1 MLRLPSNYYHPQCYW
16 AHMVTFRCNGGCSF
30 CILNG
35 RGKAPIPPEMDV
47 SEILGW
53 WNGLEHQQGQRLS
66 LIGGEPF
73 KHKDI
78 LEIVAGLEGYS
89 LTITTNCASEIHK
102 TEGFYKDLKPHYT
115 STLRVNTSF
124 HPHLI
129 DPAHYVKVVTRYQQ
143 AGHHLDQIALVN
155 YPGVLEKY
163 KDEIEIVKQGLGRL
177 RIVPYLGFYNEKEGP
192 NAMPDTETIE
202 PNENYYDKQAAS
214 QICGLHDMAA
224 YRDIC
229 GQSVPRRAECVHPF
243 KSLII
248 GPQGNHYHCHYK
260 LYYDIE
266 PVCNISNWSP
276 VSRDYTVPR
285 PETIYTETRTCDYY
299 GFCNWCDVP
308 RVGCVKNPTAREIP
322 EVVCH

>member
-1 MLRLPSNYYHPQCYW
+1 MLRLPDNYYQSDCYW

-35 RGKAPIPPEMDV
+35 RGRAPIPSELTGK
-47 SEILGW
+47 EILGW
-53 WNGLEHQQGQRLS
+53 WNGLEHTKGQRLS

-73 KHKDI
+73 KHPGI
-78 LEIVAGLEGYS
+78 MEIIGGLVNYQI
-89 LTITTNCASEIHK
+89 TITTNCASEIH
-102 TEGFYKDLKPHYT
+102 ESLDFYKKLKPHYT
-115 STLRVNTSF
+115 SALRVNTSY

-129 DPAHYVKVVTRYQQ
+129 APEDYLRVVENYQR
-143 AGHHLDQIALVN
+143 AGHYLDQVALVN

-163 KDEIEIVKQGLGRL
+163 KDEIEIVRGGLGRL
-177 RIVPYLGFYNEKEGP
+177 RIVPYLGFYNPEEGP
-192 NAMPDTETIE
+192 NATPDTETIE

-229 GQSVPRRAECVHPF
+229 GQSVPRRVECVHPF

-260 LYYDIE
+260 LYYDID
-266 PVCNISNWSP
+266 PVCNIKDWEP
-276 VSRDYTVPR
+276 VRTNTNGILLGIPNK
-285 PETIYTETRTCDYY
+285 PQTRTCDHY

-308 RVGCVKNPTAREIP
+308 RVGCVKNPTAREIK
-322 EVVCH
+322 

>member
-1 MLRLPSNYYHPQCYW
+1 MRLPDNYYDPQCYW

-35 RGKAPIPPEMDV
+35 RGKAPIP
-47 SEILGW
+47 SELPGDDILTW
-53 WNGLEHQQGQRLS
+53 WNGLDRPPMQKLS

-73 KHKDI
+73 KHPDI
-78 LEIVAGLEGYS
+78 LAIVAGLKHYT
-89 LTITTNCASEIHK
+89 LTITTNCASEIHG
-102 TEGFYKDLKPHYT
+102 TEGFYENLKCHPT

-124 HPHLI
+124 HSHLI
-129 DPAHYVKVVTRYQQ
+129 KPEDYIRVVKAYQN

-163 KDEIEIVKQGLGRL
+163 AKEIETVKNGLDRL
-177 RIVPYLGFYNEKEGP
+177 QIVPYLGFWNEKEGP

-202 PNENYYDKQAAS
+202 PNENYFDQAAATRL
-214 QICGLHDMAA
+214 CGLSDMAA

-229 GQSVPRRAECVHPF
+229 GQSVPRRVECIHPL

-248 GPQGNHYHCHYK
+248 GPNGDYFHCHYK
-260 LYYDIE
+260 LYYGID
-266 PVCNISNWSP
+266 PVCNIRDFKP
-276 VSRDYTVPR
+276 VQDYPVKYGEHVR
-285 PETIYTETRTCDYY
+285 KTCDYY

-322 EVVCH
+322 DDR